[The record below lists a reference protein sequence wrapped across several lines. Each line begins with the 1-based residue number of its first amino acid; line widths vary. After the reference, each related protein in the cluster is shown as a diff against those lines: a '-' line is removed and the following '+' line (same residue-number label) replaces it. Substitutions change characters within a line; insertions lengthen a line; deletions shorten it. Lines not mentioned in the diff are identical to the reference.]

1 MYDDDPEVE
10 LGGSQRAKTIEEL
23 EEEFTRQNA
32 AQEAV
37 KLVDS
42 EPLPTSAAEKSDKN
56 DKSNDK
62 GKRSTMKDV
71 VIATGITGVL
81 AAGYFI
87 GYPLLM
93 GRIHPANSAS
103 PVVLAPVKPL
113 SSPKP
118 LFGKQVE
125 PSVLDTGATPLTPS
139 PNIQTKPNVTTANV
153 ISATDSVATA
163 KKPSIATPISAML
176 SSAQTVSSSTLST
189 NTAPKIAK
197 EAVPLSTASMA
208 TKFRL
213 SSAPAIKVTGK
224 GTATLSAPSA
234 STKSVNN
241 EITVLTG
248 TVAQMQTKYSLL
260 EEQFKVIEQQLKNIQ
275 ASSRVNTVNL
285 VAPVHHAK
293 QLPAYHPVYHPVYH
307 AEVKKEAPKA
317 KPPVVVGAGNG
328 MAWVSSNGKVTE
340 VHVGSYYHGLGT
352 ITSINTDGS
361 VTGSEGKAKAD

>member
-42 EPLPTSAAEKSDKN
+42 EPLPTSASEKSGKN

-113 SSPKP
+113 SEPKP
-118 LFGKQVE
+118 LLGKPID

-163 KKPSIATPISAML
+163 KKPSIATPVSAVT
-176 SSAQTVSSSTLST
+176 SSAQTVSSSALST
-189 NTAPKIAK
+189 NPAPKIAK
-197 EAVPLSTASMA
+197 EAAPLPTSSMA

-213 SSAPAIKVTGK
+213 SSAPAIK

-234 STKSVNN
+234 ATKSVNN

-275 ASSRVNTVNL
+275 ASSRVNTVHR
-285 VAPVHHAK
+285 VAPVYHPK
-293 QLPAYHPVYHPVYH
+293 QPPAYHPVYHPVYH